1 MTSLAR
7 HLAPALL
14 ACVALTVPAAAS
26 AAAPCADAGLV
37 PSGANVAK
45 AKTATLCLL
54 NVERKSHRLAPLSAN
69 AQLGKSA
76 QSFSANMV
84 RQHFFDHVSPGGSTL
99 SSRVRGS
106 TTYLRGNI
114 RAWSLGENI
123 AWGSSDLATPREIV
137 RSWMHSAGHRHNIL
151 QRSFRH
157 IGLGIAIGAPEDVG
171 TEPAATYTTDFGSRV
186 LR

>member
-7 HLAPALL
+7 HIAPALL
-14 ACVALTVPAAAS
+14 ACVALTVPATAS
-26 AAAPCADAGLV
+26 AAAPCANAGLV
-37 PSGANVAK
+37 PSATNVAQV
-45 AKTATLCLL
+45 KTATLCLL
-54 NVERKSHRLAPLSAN
+54 NVERRSHRLAPLSAN
-69 AQLGKSA
+69 GQLAKTA

-99 SSRVRGS
+99 SSRVRG
-106 TTYLRGNI
+106 TTYLRGNL
-114 RAWSLGENI
+114 RTWSLGENI
-123 AWGSSDLATPREIV
+123 AWGSSDLATPRQIV

-157 IGLGIAIGAPEDVG
+157 IGVGVAIGAPEDVG